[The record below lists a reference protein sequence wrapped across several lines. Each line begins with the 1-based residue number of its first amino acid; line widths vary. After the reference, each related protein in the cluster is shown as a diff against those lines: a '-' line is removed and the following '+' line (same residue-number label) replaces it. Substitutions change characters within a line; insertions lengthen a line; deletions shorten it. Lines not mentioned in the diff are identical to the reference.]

1 MQENQHT
8 RKLRETIEGY
18 WEILK
23 MSQNCTM
30 AVQECDVIKK
40 ENQKAEYEKYLK
52 LRVRPLMEYLIEKE
66 DLEKIEFVAKQGRF
80 SNVQLDGF
88 IQMAGEK
95 HCLSAFVCLLQWKKE
110 ICGFKDKDF
119 GL

>member
-1 MQENQHT
+1 MAVYIENDGIDLGRNFMQENQHT

-52 LRVRPLMEYLIEKE
+52 LRVRPLMEYFLNTNCAS
-66 DLEKIEFVAKQGRF
+66 VP
-80 SNVQLDGF
+80 SNDNPRR
-88 IQMAGEK
+88 IIA
-95 HCLSAFVCLLQWKKE
+95 LSP
-110 ICGFKDKDF
+110 I
-119 GL
+119 